1 MFGKIIIFK
10 LGKELT
16 AAERAR
22 FCRELYG
29 YVDRSNHGKYIYERR
44 GLLSSIPHFIPAKSV
59 IVVRREDAEKV
70 ESFLRERNARVFAW
84 TIDLADREIGKMK

>member
-1 MFGKIIIFK
+1 MLGKIIIFK
-10 LGKELT
+10 LGKDLT

-29 YVDRSNHGKYIYERR
+29 YVDRSYHGRYIYVRR
-44 GLLSSIPHFIPAKSV
+44 GLLSSIPHFIPTRSV

-70 ESFLRERNARVFAW
+70 ESFLRMRNANVLSWR
-84 TIDLADREIGKMK
+84 IDLGEKEMLEM